1 MMKWNKPIR
10 LEELLPEFQR
20 LAPAVQVFLVRYLS
34 NGHDKSEACQ
44 VSHPKCASPAVLG
57 CQILSRLR
65 VRRILDLYEQRSAVE
80 SMLLKVERLIK
91 HAERDG
97 VRMKSLILP
106 LTRVAKALER
116 LAASE
121 LKHESTT

>member
-1 MMKWNKPIR
+1 M
-10 LEELLPEFQR
+10 
-20 LAPAVQVFLVRYLS
+20 
-34 NGHDKSEACQ
+34 
-44 VSHPKCASPAVLG
+44 LG